1 MLGRKVVKGK
11 QDFFIFLQ
19 AFARFWEFALI
30 TGNELIV
37 GCQSRLASWCQV
49 HFMDQLL
56 GLVLNALGHFIKD
69 IGRLMHPATLLCD
82 CSVFFLQSDP
92 EAKRTIAD
100 RQLRRSGKSISADS
114 LYEAGLRSGAWVKV
128 KLTKA

>member
-1 MLGRKVVKGK
+1 
-11 QDFFIFLQ
+11 
-19 AFARFWEFALI
+19 
-30 TGNELIV
+30 
-37 GCQSRLASWCQV
+37 
-49 HFMDQLL
+49 MDQLL

-69 IGRLMHPATLLCD
+69 IRRLMHPATLLCD

-114 LYEAGLRSGAWVKV
+114 LYEACLRSGAWVKV

>member
-1 MLGRKVVKGK
+1 MRLMLGRKVVKGK

-30 TGNELIV
+30 TGNELMA

-56 GLVLNALGHFIKD
+56 GLVQNALGHFSRILAVLCTQQRCCAIAPYSSCRAIQKPSEPSP
-69 IGRLMHPATLLCD
+69 IANFGAGESPFQRIRSTRPACAAAPG
-82 CSVFFLQSDP
+82 S
-92 EAKRTIAD
+92 
-100 RQLRRSGKSISADS
+100 KS
-114 LYEAGLRSGAWVKV
+114 
-128 KLTKA
+128 

>member
-1 MLGRKVVKGK
+1 MRPMLGRKVVKGK

-69 IGRLMHPATLLCD
+69 IGRLMHPAPLLGD
-82 CSVFFLQSDP
+82 WAAFFLQSDP

-100 RQLRRSGKSISADS
+100 RQLRRSGKSISADQ
-114 LYEAGLRSGAWVKV
+114 
-128 KLTKA
+128 

>member
-1 MLGRKVVKGK
+1 M
-11 QDFFIFLQ
+11 
-19 AFARFWEFALI
+19 I

-100 RQLRRSGKSISADS
+100 RQLRRSGKSISAD
-114 LYEAGLRSGAWVKV
+114 W
-128 KLTKA
+128 

>member
-11 QDFFIFLQ
+11 QDFFIFLE
-19 AFARFWEFALI
+19 AFARFWEFALL

-56 GLVLNALGHFIKD
+56 GFCLNALGHFIKD
-69 IGRLMHPATLLCD
+69 IGRLMHPATLLGDWRYSSCRAIQKP
-82 CSVFFLQSDP
+82 SEPSPSASFGVVESPF
-92 EAKRTIAD
+92 
-100 RQLRRSGKSISADS
+100 SADQ
-114 LYEAGLRSGAWVKV
+114 
-128 KLTKA
+128 